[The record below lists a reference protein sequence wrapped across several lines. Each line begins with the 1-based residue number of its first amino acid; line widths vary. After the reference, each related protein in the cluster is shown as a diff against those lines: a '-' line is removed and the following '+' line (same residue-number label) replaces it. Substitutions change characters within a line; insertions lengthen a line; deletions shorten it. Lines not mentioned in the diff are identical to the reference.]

1 MKTNDDDIKK
11 ALQYKIQRIDDDSF
25 TNNIVAKHLADR
37 KIINN
42 NTFINFLPMII
53 GLSTMILSVGFVL
66 LVRQNNDTIKEI
78 GVTENHGLIILAT
91 SIIFLIYKTLEEF
104 TAPNTWYSACGF
116 QRFAKVRGS

>member
-37 KIINN
+37 KIIKNN

-78 GVTENHGLIILAT
+78 GFTENHGLIILAT
-91 SIIFLIYKTLEEF
+91 SIIFLIYKILEEF
-104 TAPNTWYSACGF
+104 TAPNMRYKTLGF
-116 QRFAKVRGS
+116 R

>member
-53 GLSTMILSVGFVL
+53 GLSTIILSVGFVL

-78 GVTENHGLIILAT
+78 GFTENHGFIILTT
-91 SIIFLIYKTLEEF
+91 SIIFLIYKILEEF
-104 TAPNTWYSACGF
+104 TAPNTRYKTLGG
-116 QRFAKVRGS
+116 R